1 MNTALKPKRE
11 SVNWK
16 INEKIL
22 YRMLQRD
29 RIRKI

>member
-1 MNTALKPKRE
+1 MNTALKLKRE

-29 RIRKI
+29 RI